1 MVITKSPFRMSFFG
15 GGTDFPGFFNE
26 YGGSVISTTIDKY
39 CYSTV
44 RHLPRFFDYY
54 DSVSYAITEK
64 VKKVD
69 DISHPMVREAMKF
82 LNMHELSIGYNTDLP
97 ARTGLGSSSAFA
109 NGLLLAFHDL
119 NGEYIDKKELAKEA
133 IHVERDLCGEA
144 GGWQDQI
151 ASAFGGLNRIDFRDN
166 DFHVHPVIISPVR
179 KKLLENNLLMFFTGF
194 SRLSFEIQEDT
205 EKNMKANTSHLKEI
219 LDLVDEAEE
228 ILTDNS
234 SHLDDFGRLLNE
246 TWQLKRQLGKK
257 ISTTQIDDIYS
268 NAISAGALGGKLL
281 GAGGG
286 GFLLFYVPEER
297 QEAVMK
303 KLENLLFIPF
313 AFESDGVETLYYQP
327 EEYQLPVIPVD

>member
-15 GGTDFPGFFNE
+15 GGT
-26 YGGSVISTTIDKY
+26 
-39 CYSTV
+39 
-44 RHLPRFFDYY
+44 

-257 ISTTQIDDIYS
+257 IDDIYS